1 MKKIVVSL
9 LALFVVALG
18 WVLNVNDYQYVTEPV
33 RLAAGGNSLAGTLV
47 LPKNMQGKPGVIVF
61 VHGDGPANASR
72 DEAYY
77 SIWESM
83 AEQGYAVLSFDKPG
97 VGGSSGNWLHQTM
110 NDRAKETADII
121 DWARKDGRFN
131 PQCVG
136 LWGASQAGWVMPEV
150 ARLRPDIVF
159 TLVMS
164 PAINW
169 LTQGQYN
176 TRAEMEAAGIDEQR
190 IQEREAQGRRV
201 LSLLK
206 QPDGYTQYRREYGAA
221 AALSADRWQFIRA
234 NMASDATAGLSHYKT
249 PVHLMVGGRD
259 INVDA
264 NETERVYRQVISA
277 DLLTVMR
284 IEQADHAMVKP
295 LFVRYPSLINI
306 VGLFAPRSIQYDAY
320 LQDVAAFLAAHPCT
334 PR

>member
-1 MKKIVVSL
+1 MKKIAVCL
-9 LALFVVALG
+9 LVLFVVASG
-18 WVLNVNDYQYVTEPV
+18 WVLYVNDYQYVTEPV
-33 RLAAGGNSLAGTLV
+33 RLTAGGDTLAGTLV
-47 LPKNMQGKPGVIVF
+47 LPKNVHGKPGVIVF

-72 DEAYY
+72 DEGYY
-77 SIWESM
+77 GIWETM

-97 VGGSSGNWLHQTM
+97 IGGSSGNWLHQTM
-110 NDRAKETADII
+110 DDRAKETADII

-131 PQCVG
+131 PHCVG
-136 LWGASQAGWVMPEV
+136 LWGASQAGWVMPDV
-150 ARLRPDIVF
+150 ARRRPDIAF

-169 LTQGQYN
+169 LTQGRYN
-176 TRAEMEAAGIDEQR
+176 TRAEMEAAGDDEQR
-190 IQEREAQGRRV
+190 IQEREAQERHV

-206 QPDGYTQYRREYGAA
+206 QPDGYTQYLREYGEAA
-221 AALSADRWQFIRA
+221 TLSADRWQFIRA
-234 NMASDATAGLSHYKT
+234 NMASDARVGLRNYKT

-264 NETERVYRQVISA
+264 NETERVYRQVVPA
-277 DLLTVMR
+277 DLLTVTR

-306 VGLFAPRSIQYDAY
+306 IGLFAPRSIQFDAY
-320 LQDVAAFLAAHPCT
+320 QQDVAAFLAAHPCT
-334 PR
+334 TR